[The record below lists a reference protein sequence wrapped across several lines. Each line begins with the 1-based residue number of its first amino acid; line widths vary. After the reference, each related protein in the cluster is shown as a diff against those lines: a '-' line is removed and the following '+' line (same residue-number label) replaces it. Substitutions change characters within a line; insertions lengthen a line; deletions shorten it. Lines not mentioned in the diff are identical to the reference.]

1 MQKLFKFA
9 ATVGAVTLGLSLS
22 ACQTSAWNS
31 DSGAQNA
38 ETGSYTPAYARSEMR
53 TQGQIP
59 ESQMPSLVISE
70 GSGPDVI
77 YNEGSRDVVAGSKV
91 IPQESYAYKRSNVKT
106 LVGRKVADLAV
117 DLKTLRND
125 VEAKSAYLHRLK
137 MDSENIAEGYYAL
150 VAGMSSELQA
160 GSTPGNPDLVDNW
173 NDAQKRLNA
182 LAESS
187 GELNNLATD
196 IGSDASRAAF
206 LLESTR
212 ATFNLSGARKEDHEK
227 LVELEDDINETIVR
241 IDRLLNQVN
250 DENTRRTTYLRTERL
265 NMQTLSHAIA
275 NGDMYGQNISNRL
288 FRRATQAAAGKE
300 NVGPLPAMENGM
312 VANRRPLVVI
322 RFDRPDLDYEQALFG
337 ALSQALERR
346 PDAQFDLVTVSPTNG
361 NPAETALYTTAAR
374 KNGEAVLRSLTQM
387 GVPLERVN
395 LNSAKSNT
403 ARNSE
408 VHLYIR

>member
-1 MQKLFKFA
+1 MQKLFKL
-9 ATVGAVTLGLSLS
+9 ATTVSVVTLGLSLS
-22 ACQTSAWNS
+22 ACQTTPWQTSEGMETDTTSA
-31 DSGAQNA
+31 
-38 ETGSYTPAYARSEMR
+38 YTPAYSREETR
-53 TQGQIP
+53 TKGAMP
-59 ESQMPSLVISE
+59 AGQMPSLVISE
-70 GSGPDVI
+70 DGGPDVI
-77 YNEGSRDVVAGSKV
+77 YNEGSRDVVAGNKV
-91 IPQESYAYKRSNVKT
+91 VPQKDYAYKRSNVKT
-106 LVGRKVADLAV
+106 LVGRKVADLAG
-117 DLKTLRND
+117 DLKTLKND

-137 MDSENIAEGYYAL
+137 MDSENTADDYYEL
-150 VAGMSSELQA
+150 VAGMSSQLQS
-160 GSTPGNPDLVDNW
+160 GTTPGNPDLVDKW
-173 NDAQKRLNA
+173 NTAQKRLNM

-187 GELNNLATD
+187 GELNNLASD

-212 ATFNLSGARKEDHEK
+212 ATFNLSGAREEDHER
-227 LVELEDDINETIVR
+227 LVDLEDSINETIVR

-250 DENTRRTTYLRTERL
+250 DENNRRTTYLRTERL

-288 FRRATQAAAGKE
+288 FRRATQAAAGKAE
-300 NVGPLPAMENGM
+300 TAPLQTTQSGM
-312 VANRRPLVVI
+312 VANRRPLVII

-346 PDAQFDLVTVSPTNG
+346 PDAQFDLVAVSPSSG
-361 NPAETALYTTAAR
+361 NPAQGALYSTAAR

-395 LNSAKSNT
+395 LNAAKSET
-403 ARNSE
+403 ARTSE